1 MTETATH
8 QIKDLLNRDLKKYS
22 KMDLTQGTEQ
32 KKINRAKRNMLWFGI
47 ISLTMSF
54 AGLTS
59 AYVVS
64 KERPDWIS
72 NFEIPR
78 AFYIS
83 LMLIV
88 LSSITVHFAYR
99 TIKRQQNGLGM
110 FLLITTFV
118 LGVLFVI
125 FQFVGFSEIIAS
137 GYNFTGP
144 TSSVTT
150 SFIYLVV
157 LLHVAHVFAGLVT
170 ILIVIYNHYKLKYE
184 NGKTLGVELAATF
197 WHFVDVVWIYLFLFL
212 YFVK

>member
-1 MTETATH
+1 MNLTEGP
-8 QIKDLLNRDLKKYS
+8 QED
-22 KMDLTQGTEQ
+22 
-32 KKINRAKRNMLWFGI
+32 KIARAKKNILWFGI

-72 NFEIPR
+72 NFEIPQ

-83 LMLIV
+83 LVLIIV
-88 LSSITVHFAYR
+88 SSITIHLA
-99 TIKRQQNGLGM
+99 KRAIQNSRHSQGM
-110 FLLITTFV
+110 VLLIVTFLLGIT
-118 LGVLFVI
+118 FVI
-125 FQFVGFSEIIAS
+125 FQFVGFSEIIQS

-144 TSSVTT
+144 TSSITT

-157 LLHVAHVFAGLVT
+157 LLHVAHVIGGLVS
-170 ILIVIYNHYKLKYE
+170 LLVVIYNHYKQKYQ
-184 NGKTLGVELAATF
+184 NGKTLGIELAATF
-197 WHFVDVVWIYLFLFL
+197 WHFIDAVWIYLFLFL

>member
-1 MTETATH
+1 
-8 QIKDLLNRDLKKYS
+8 
-22 KMDLTQGTEQ
+22 MDLTQGSEEL
-32 KKINRAKRNMLWFGI
+32 KINRAKKNMLWFGL

-64 KERPDWIS
+64 KERPDWIA
-72 NFEIPR
+72 NFEIPT

-83 LMLIV
+83 LVLIV
-88 LSSITVHFAYR
+88 VSSATIHFALKA
-99 TIKRQQNGLGM
+99 IKKEANTLGM
-110 FLLITTFV
+110 LLLVSTFV
-118 LGVLFVI
+118 LGVLFVV
-125 FQFVGFSEIIAS
+125 FQFKGFSEIIEN

-144 TSSVTT
+144 TSSITT

-157 LLHVAHVFAGLVT
+157 LLHVAHVFAGLISLLV
-170 ILIVIYNHYKLKYE
+170 VIYNHYKQKYS

-197 WHFVDVVWIYLFLFL
+197 WHFVDIVWIYLFLFI

>member
-1 MTETATH
+1 
-8 QIKDLLNRDLKKYS
+8 
-22 KMDLTQGTEQ
+22 MDLTQGSEELKTS
-32 KKINRAKRNMLWFGI
+32 RAKKNMLWFGI

-72 NFEIPR
+72 SFEIPQ
-78 AFYIS
+78 AFYIA
-83 LMLIV
+83 LVLIV
-88 LSSITVHFAYR
+88 LSSATVYLALR
-99 TIKRQQNGLGM
+99 AIKKQQNKLGM
-110 FLLITTFV
+110 VYLVSTFLL
-118 LGVLFVI
+118 GSLFI
-125 FQFVGFSEIIAS
+125 FFQFRGFSEIIAS

-144 TSSVTT
+144 TSSITT

-157 LLHVAHVFAGLVT
+157 LLHVAHVFVGLVS
-170 ILIVIYNHYKLKYE
+170 LLVVIYNHYKQKYE

-197 WHFVDVVWIYLFLFL
+197 WHFVDIVWIYLFLFL

>member
-1 MTETATH
+1 
-8 QIKDLLNRDLKKYS
+8 
-22 KMDLTQGTEQ
+22 MDLTEGTEE
-32 KKINRAKRNMLWFGI
+32 KKINRAKKNMLWFGI

-64 KERPDWIS
+64 KERPDWITA
-72 NFEIPR
+72 FEIPQ
-78 AFYIS
+78 AFYVS
-83 LMLIV
+83 LVLIIV
-88 LSSITVHFAYR
+88 SSITIHLALKKIR
-99 TIKRQQNGLGM
+99 KAQNKLGM
-110 FLLITTFV
+110 FLLISTFL

-125 FQFVGFSEIIAS
+125 FQFVGFSEIIQN

-144 TSSVTT
+144 TSSITT

-157 LLHVAHVFAGLVT
+157 LLHVAHVFAGLISLLV
-170 ILIVIYNHYKLKYE
+170 VIYNHYKLKYE